1 VNAVRVVIGED
12 ESLFAETLAESLR
25 GRGIEVVGRAGTL
38 PDVVRLVDKTSP
50 DAVILDIAMPPDFT
64 DEGIRAAEHIRA
76 AHPHVGLLVLSSYG
90 EASYAE
96 RLLSK
101 GAHGTG
107 YLLKQR
113 AGDIASFVDALTRVV
128 AGEPVLDPLIV
139 ERLIKRPRQHD
150 PLRDLSPQ
158 ELRVLRLVAEGRSDR
173 AIAEHLRCQVKTV
186 ERYMS
191 SIRQKLGLPSLEDE
205 GRSDVN
211 VRVLAVLAYLRSPT
225 APRGA
230 GTSPPSSY
238 RGGA

>member
-1 VNAVRVVIGED
+1 VRVVIGED
-12 ESLFAETLAESLR
+12 EPLFAETLAEALR
-25 GRGIEVVGRAGTL
+25 GRGIDVAGRAGTL
-38 PDVVRLVDKTSP
+38 PGVVALVDQTSP
-50 DAVILDIAMPPDFT
+50 DAAILDIAMPPDFT

-76 AHPHVGLLVLSSYG
+76 AHPHVGLLVLSAYG

-101 GAHGTG
+101 GAHGAG

-113 AGDIASFVDALTRVV
+113 AGDIASFVDALARVV

-139 ERLIKRPRQHD
+139 ERLIRRPRQHD

-158 ELRVLRLVAEGRSDR
+158 ERRVLRLAAEGRSDR
-173 AIAEHLRCQVKTV
+173 AIAEHLHCQVKTV

-191 SIRQKLGLPSLEDE
+191 NIRQKLGLPSIEEE

-225 APRGA
+225 APRAA
-230 GTSPPSSY
+230 GPGPQPQH
-238 RGGA
+238 RGDA